1 MQDTPETNYR
11 EHHNPLNDGCPHNE
25 DASNACECKRVV
37 NRKPFKV
44 CRVTDK
50 SVGHGIRP
58 AFVCEVWPDGRL
70 VIREQGRKL
79 RVATT
84 LGTVYEQCL
93 MRDARNAIL
102 LKRKAKNDRKK
113 LRRAGRVGK

>member
-1 MQDTPETNYR
+1 MDTQSTNYKD
-11 EHHNPLNDGCPHNE
+11 HHDPHSETCPHNADPE
-25 DASNACECKRVV
+25 NACECKRVV
-37 NRKPFKV
+37 NRKPFRV

-58 AFVCEVWPDGRL
+58 SFVCEVWPDGRL

-79 RVATT
+79 RVVTT

-102 LKRKAKNDRKK
+102 AKRKIKNDRKK
-113 LRRAGRVGK
+113 LRQAARKVGK